1 MREIVFGFGMGVGFA
16 FGILVVALT
25 ASLISDMTTTR
36 DDSDSK
42 QSRSGLQV
50 LTDEKTGL
58 QYLRSKS
65 GMTPRFDQNG
75 KQLRVDQ

>member
-1 MREIVFGFGMGVGFA
+1 MREVVFGFGMGVGFA
-16 FGILVVALT
+16 FGILVVGLAV
-25 ASLISDMTTTR
+25 SFISDMTTAR

-42 QSRSGLQV
+42 QSRSDLRV

-65 GMTPRFDQNG
+65 GMTPRFDVNG
-75 KQLRVDQ
+75 KQMRVDS